1 MIFHGASDMNL
12 SFVVDESHADEAVR
26 RMHRVMFP
34 APVSV
39 PGPEVIV
46 HDSFVLPSLQ
56 VAEA

>member
-12 SFVVDESHADEAVR
+12 SFVVEESQADEAVR

-34 APVSV
+34 AAPNV
-39 PGPEVIV
+39 PGSEVIV
-46 HDSFVLPSLQ
+46 HERFGLPTLQ